1 MAKLTEKQAEFLRE
15 GHLAAVATVRPDGTV
30 QLTPTWVDSD
40 GEHVVLNTAEGRKK
54 PEFLRNNPNAAVL
67 VVDKNN
73 PYRWLSVSGTA
84 DLEHQGAEEHI
95 DVLAHRYTG
104 KEKYG
109 VGSDEERVIV
119 RVEPQ
124 RVSSSQLD

>member
-1 MAKLTEKQAEFLRE
+1 MAKLSEKQANFLRE

-40 GEHVVLNTAEGRKK
+40 GENVILNTAEERKK
-54 PEFLRNNPNAAVL
+54 PEFLRQNPNAAVL
-67 VVDKNN
+67 VIDKNN

-84 DLEHQGAEEHI
+84 EMEHKGAEEHI

-109 VGSDEERVIV
+109 VGPDEERVIV
-119 RVEPQ
+119 RVSPQ
-124 RVSSSQLD
+124 RLSSSQLD